1 VKPVY
6 RLLVPDGVAELIAG
20 LHPRLKQKVRASLKL
35 LLADPYAGKPLKEE
49 LAGLWSFRTGNFR
62 IIYRP
67 SEEQVIEL
75 IALGPRARIYE
86 ETLRLLSRQDSDS

>member
-20 LHPRLKQKVRASLKL
+20 LHPRLEQKVRALKL
-35 LLADPYAGKPLKEE
+35 LFADPYAGKPLKEE

-75 IALGPRARIYE
+75 IALGPRARIYV